1 MPEQS
6 VLPMTNTELPPILY
20 LVVPCYN
27 EAEVLPETSRVL
39 KEKMASLISSGSI
52 SSKSRILFSND
63 GSTDATWQIICSLHG
78 DDSSCGLFT
87 GISLAHNRG
96 HQNALFAGLMAALE
110 RGCDIAISL
119 DADLQDDIN
128 VIEEMIEAHHEGANI
143 VYGVRNNRDTDSKF
157 KRGTAQAFY
166 KLMSSMDAEII
177 PNSADYRLMDKQALI
192 ALSQYEEVNLFL
204 RGIVP
209 LLGFKTAKVYYR
221 RGERLAGE
229 SKYPLSKMLSLAI
242 DGITSFSVTPLR
254 AVTTVGVA
262 FVFIA
267 LAALIYALASLI
279 SGNVVSGWTSL
290 LISIWFVGGCL
301 MLSLGV
307 VGEYIGR
314 IYMESKHRPRYFI
327 SEELS

>member
-1 MPEQS
+1 MPESS
-6 VLPMTNTELPPILY
+6 VLPMTNIEIPPVLY

-27 EAEVLPETSRVL
+27 EEEVLPETSHLL
-39 KEKMASLISSGSI
+39 KKKMDSLISSGSI
-52 SSKSRILFSND
+52 SPNSRILLAND
-63 GSTDATWQIICSLHG
+63 GSADTTWQIICSLHADEG
-78 DDSSCGLFT
+78 NGGLFT

-96 HQNALFAGLMAALE
+96 HQNVLFAGLMTALE

-128 VIEEMIEAHHEGANI
+128 AIDEMIDAHHKGANI

-157 KRGTAQAFY
+157 KRETAQVFY
-166 KLMSSMDAEII
+166 KLMSSMGTETI
-177 PNSADYRLMDKQALI
+177 PNSADYRLMDRQALI

-209 LLGFKTAKVYYR
+209 SLGFKTAKVYYK

-242 DGITSFSVTPLR
+242 DGVTSFSVAPLR
-254 AVTTVGVA
+254 AVTAVGVA

-267 LAALIYALASLI
+267 LVVLIYALASLI
-279 SGNVVSGWTSL
+279 SGKAVSGWTSL

-314 IYMESKHRPRYFI
+314 IYTESKHRPRYFI